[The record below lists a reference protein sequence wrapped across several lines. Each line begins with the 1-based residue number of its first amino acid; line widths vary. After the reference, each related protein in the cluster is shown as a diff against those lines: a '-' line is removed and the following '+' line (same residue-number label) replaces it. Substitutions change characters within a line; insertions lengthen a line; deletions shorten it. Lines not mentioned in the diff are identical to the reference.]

1 MRSRGPAEGPGP
13 GAPPGGQAP
22 AIRVV
27 DHLQGRVRRPVD
39 LLRCL
44 ADLIQVALAIGI
56 GLAASAA
63 AGGTQH
69 DIVGASRRLPEPLLD
84 LARPVAPIALLILPV
99 ALAARQVYRRQLA
112 RLAEGIA
119 TGLLAAL
126 VVALLNLLLHTA
138 SLESVYDAI
147 ALSRAGVHNLAP
159 LDPALAALAAFTTT
173 IGLSGRPRWR
183 AAVWL
188 TVIVYSLVSLL
199 ASQASVLGL
208 VIALLLGRVVGLG
221 VRYVAGYQARRPAA
235 AEIAL
240 ALGPA
245 GRGITDMLR
254 LPGREAG
261 ARRYA
266 AILDD
271 GRRLDIMVL
280 DRDQQAAGLLYRLY
294 RSVRLQAQVSRTA
307 LLSLERVVE
316 RRALMSYAA
325 TEAGVATP
333 RLRAV
338 VQAGPEAIVLAYD
351 HHPGTTLNELR
362 PRPDDGQLGQ
372 IWDEVL
378 RLHEH
383 RITHRGLT
391 ADQLQVTNDG
401 GVMLLGLGN
410 GDVAATD
417 LQIRLD
423 HAQLIAELAVLVG
436 PDRSVDLAREKLGA
450 AELAAVV
457 PLLQPVAMH
466 RSTRKALQRDREVLP
481 AVRRQLLGPE
491 EPDEVSP
498 AQLERIRPRALVTL
512 IAGVA
517 AVYLLASQLA
527 EVDVAE
533 LLRSADW
540 RWTLAALILSAS
552 TYIGAAYSLSGFVL
566 ERLRTVYT
574 FLVQVAGSFVTLV
587 TPPAVGGVALNIRY
601 LRRSGVSAADSAA
614 SVGVTQAVAFA
625 LHAALLVIV
634 AAITGTSSGHSL
646 RPPTWALY
654 LIAAGLA
661 VLLVIIAIPAGR
673 RLLWARAA
681 PMLGEVIPRLLDVA
695 QKPVKLAQGLG
706 GAFLLTV
713 AYILCLDASIRALG
727 GAVPLASVALVY
739 LTGNAIGSLM
749 PTPGGLGAVEAAL
762 SAGLTA
768 AGLPGATA
776 ISAVLLFRTLTFW
789 LPVPVGWA
797 SLSYLQRKNVL

>member
-1 MRSRGPAEGPGP
+1 M
-13 GAPPGGQAP
+13 
-22 AIRVV
+22 
-27 DHLQGRVRRPVD
+27 
-39 LLRCL
+39 
-44 ADLIQVALAIGI
+44 
-56 GLAASAA
+56 
-63 AGGTQH
+63 
-69 DIVGASRRLPEPLLD
+69 
-84 LARPVAPIALLILPV
+84 
-99 ALAARQVYRRQLA
+99 
-112 RLAEGIA
+112 
-119 TGLLAAL
+119 
-126 VVALLNLLLHTA
+126 
-138 SLESVYDAI
+138 
-147 ALSRAGVHNLAP
+147 
-159 LDPALAALAAFTTT
+159 
-173 IGLSGRPRWR
+173 
-183 AAVWL
+183 
-188 TVIVYSLVSLL
+188 
-199 ASQASVLGL
+199 
-208 VIALLLGRVVGLG
+208 
-221 VRYVAGYQARRPAA
+221 
-235 AEIAL
+235 
-240 ALGPA
+240 
-245 GRGITDMLR
+245 
-254 LPGREAG
+254 
-261 ARRYA
+261 
-266 AILDD
+266 
-271 GRRLDIMVL
+271 
-280 DRDQQAAGLLYRLY
+280 
-294 RSVRLQAQVSRTA
+294 
-307 LLSLERVVE
+307 
-316 RRALMSYAA
+316 
-325 TEAGVATP
+325 
-333 RLRAV
+333 
-338 VQAGPEAIVLAYD
+338 
-351 HHPGTTLNELR
+351 
-362 PRPDDGQLGQ
+362 
-372 IWDEVL
+372 L

-391 ADQLQVTNDG
+391 ADQLQVTSDG

-436 PDRSVDLAREKLGA
+436 PDRSVELAREKLGA
-450 AELAAVV
+450 AELTAVV

-466 RSTRKALQRDREVLP
+466 RTTRKALQRDRDILP
-481 AVRRQLLGPE
+481 AVRRQLLGTE

-527 EVDVAE
+527 EVDVVE

-614 SVGVTQAVAFA
+614 SVGVTQSVAFA
-625 LHAALLVIV
+625 LHAAMLVIV

-661 VLLVIIAIPAGR
+661 MLLVIIAIPAGR

-695 QKPVKLAQGLG
+695 QQPVKLAQGLG
-706 GAFLLTV
+706 GAFLLTA

-762 SAGLTA
+762 SAGLTGRPARRDRDQRGAAVPHADVLA
-768 AGLPGATA
+768 AGPGRLGRARLPAAQERALTGPTGGHRGRANPAWSPPGRWPAARWPRSARAARTPAGPGGRPGRWLRRARRPSSSCPRRARTAGGSCGPGCSGCAARRTARRPRPRPAPGRPRATRR
-776 ISAVLLFRTLTFW
+776 SARRSRSAGGTPPRTRRSR
-789 LPVPVGWA
+789 GHCG
-797 SLSYLQRKNVL
+797 

>member
-1 MRSRGPAEGPGP
+1 M
-13 GAPPGGQAP
+13 
-22 AIRVV
+22 
-27 DHLQGRVRRPVD
+27 
-39 LLRCL
+39 
-44 ADLIQVALAIGI
+44 
-56 GLAASAA
+56 
-63 AGGTQH
+63 
-69 DIVGASRRLPEPLLD
+69 
-84 LARPVAPIALLILPV
+84 
-99 ALAARQVYRRQLA
+99 
-112 RLAEGIA
+112 
-119 TGLLAAL
+119 
-126 VVALLNLLLHTA
+126 
-138 SLESVYDAI
+138 
-147 ALSRAGVHNLAP
+147 
-159 LDPALAALAAFTTT
+159 
-173 IGLSGRPRWR
+173 
-183 AAVWL
+183 
-188 TVIVYSLVSLL
+188 
-199 ASQASVLGL
+199 
-208 VIALLLGRVVGLG
+208 
-221 VRYVAGYQARRPAA
+221 
-235 AEIAL
+235 
-240 ALGPA
+240 
-245 GRGITDMLR
+245 
-254 LPGREAG
+254 
-261 ARRYA
+261 
-266 AILDD
+266 
-271 GRRLDIMVL
+271 
-280 DRDQQAAGLLYRLY
+280 
-294 RSVRLQAQVSRTA
+294 
-307 LLSLERVVE
+307 
-316 RRALMSYAA
+316 
-325 TEAGVATP
+325 
-333 RLRAV
+333 
-338 VQAGPEAIVLAYD
+338 LAYD

-362 PRPDDGQLGQ
+362 PRPDDAQLGQ

-391 ADQLQVTNDG
+391 ADQLQVTSDG

-410 GDVAATD
+410 GDVAASD

-436 PDRSVDLAREKLGA
+436 PDRSVDAGPGEARRRRAGRRGA
-450 AELAAVV
+450 AAAAGGHA
-457 PLLQPVAMH
+457 PDAPARRCSGTGTCCPRCGGSCSAR
-466 RSTRKALQRDREVLP
+466 RSRTRSR
-481 AVRRQLLGPE
+481 
-491 EPDEVSP
+491 P

-527 EVDVAE
+527 EVNLVE

-625 LHAALLVIV
+625 LHAVMLVIV

-661 VLLVIIAIPAGR
+661 VLLVILAIPAGR

-695 QKPVKLAQGLG
+695 QQPVKLAQGLG